1 MKFIKIWAP
10 AILMMAVIF
19 AFSSIPSEDMPNFG
33 GFDFSI
39 KKFGHAFGYALLALA
54 YRCGLER
61 TDQVQASFI
70 SSVMHRN
77 RSITAWL
84 LAILFAATDELH
96 QSFVP
101 GRNPS
106 LWDIFLFDNG
116 GAILGLLINKLLTRM
131 VKN

>member
-1 MKFIKIWAP
+1 MKFIKSWAP
-10 AILMMAVIF
+10 AIIMMAAIF
-19 AFSSIPSEDMPNFG
+19 TFSSIPSEDMPSFG

-54 YRCGLER
+54 YQRGLKH
-61 TDQVQASFI
+61 TVQVQGSSI
-70 SSVMHRN
+70 SSILHKY
-77 RSITAWL
+77 RSLVAWF
-84 LAILFAATDELH
+84 LAILFAVTDEFH

-106 LWDIFLFDNG
+106 IWDILLFDNG
-116 GAILGLLINKLLTRM
+116 GAILGLLINNLLAKK